1 MRKILDDMQIRTV
14 ATNDPVVHN
23 NMEFFSTF
31 FANKE
36 RGSSKEKIRYEFE
49 FIPYEKKNLGSHKPS
64 YIAIC
69 CTKVYFCETTE
80 EHIILHKNDTI
91 IV

>member
-31 FANKE
+31 FANKNE
-36 RGSSKEKIRYEFE
+36 VALKKKSAMNLNLFPMRRKI
-49 FIPYEKKNLGSHKPS
+49 
-64 YIAIC
+64 
-69 CTKVYFCETTE
+69 
-80 EHIILHKNDTI
+80 
-91 IV
+91 